1 MPAQRSFDWIQV
13 AAALGAVQGLLLVAA
28 LAAHPGR
35 RVANRVLAALMA
47 SFTVFLASTVL
58 DSPAVLAR
66 YPHLFGIAYPMPW
79 VFGPL
84 VYLYALTASDADRV
98 MRPRDWLHLA
108 PPVLV
113 VLLSLPIYLMSG
125 PEKVGLYERMLAGDV
140 PTLLRVIDPTKFLSG
155 IAYSIATVR
164 LLREHR
170 RRVEQSYSTTEHVT
184 LRWLLWLTGA
194 SVAIWML
201 AVGLAIADRLPL
213 GEPGDRGNFVAVAIA
228 VVVYA
233 IGYTGL
239 RQPEIHR
246 YDRPTADEVLAATIE
261 REVPVVRGAEP
272 LEAVEIA
279 ETAETAEAREARYE
293 RSGLG
298 GAEAAQLK
306 TRLLSLMDREHPYRD
321 ADLTLADLAEQLDT
335 TPHKLSQVLNGEL
348 AQSFYEFV
356 NGYRVAEVRRRL
368 ADDRSGQANVLAIA
382 MDAGFASKSTFNQ
395 AFKRFT
401 GHTPSTYRRTLAVD
415 AG

>member
-1 MPAQRSFDWIQV
+1 MPAQRSFDWIQA
-13 AAALGAVQGLLLVAA
+13 AAALGAVQGLLLTAA
-28 LAAHPGR
+28 LVAHPGR
-35 RVANRVLAALMA
+35 RAANRILAALMA
-47 SFTVFLASTVL
+47 SFTVYLAWTVL
-58 DSPAVLAR
+58 DSAELVTA
-66 YPHLFGIAYPMPW
+66 YPHLFGVAYPMPW

-84 VYLYALTASDADRV
+84 VYLYALTASDADRG

-113 VLLSLPIYLMSG
+113 VLVSLPIYLMSG
-125 PEKVGLYERMLAGDV
+125 PEKVALFARIVAGDV

-164 LLREHR
+164 LLHEHR
-170 RRVEQSYSTTEHVT
+170 RRVEDSYSTTEHVT

-194 SVAIWML
+194 SVAIWIL
-201 AVGLAIADRLPL
+201 AVGLAVADRLPL
-213 GEPGDRGNFVAVAIA
+213 GEPSDRGNLVAVAIA

-246 YDRPTADEVLAATIE
+246 YDRPTVEEVLADTVE
-261 REVPVVRGAEP
+261 REVPVQREVPAERAAEP
-272 LEAVEIA
+272 LE
-279 ETAETAEAREARYE
+279 TAESAEAREARYE
-293 RSGLG
+293 RSRLG
-298 GAEAAQLK
+298 GAEAAELK
-306 TRLLSLMDREHPYRD
+306 ARLLSLMDRERPHRD
-321 ADLTLADLAEQLDT
+321 AELTLADLAARLET

-356 NGYRVAEVRRRL
+356 NGYRVAEVRQRL

-395 AFKRFT
+395 AFKRLT